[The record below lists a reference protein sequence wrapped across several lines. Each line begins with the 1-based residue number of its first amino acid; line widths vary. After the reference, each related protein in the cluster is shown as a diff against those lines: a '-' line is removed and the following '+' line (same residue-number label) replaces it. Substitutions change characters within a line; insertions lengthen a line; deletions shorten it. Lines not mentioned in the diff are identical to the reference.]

1 MYDSTSE
8 NAWMRYYQLLKQ
20 GVDPHPELVNEVQSL
35 RGRMGQTVLHWLSLE
50 AEVEIIER
58 AIQSGLQLDMQD
70 DLGNTALM
78 EAAVAGRTDVMAALV
93 SAGASLSIVN
103 FDGED
108 VADYMDLYGLSLPD
122 EYRQEDP
129 T

>member
-1 MYDSTSE
+1 
-8 NAWMRYYQLLKQ
+8 MRYYQLLKQ

-35 RGRMGQTVLHWLSLE
+35 RSRMGQTVLHWLSLE